1 MIARRWTGGR
11 GGERLRNQGRP
22 RKRKR
27 ARFAAPR
34 RKIGRRAPNNYRAPQ
49 APKSRH
55 GKIPSVSGLAGVKKR
70 RLGPNA
76 LSFRLA
82 TAQSFRAFEQMARRR
97 GIGGYDVA
105 RAALWR
111 KVFGDLDPPV
121 PSVVN
126 WFHATRV
133 LPCTDFSEGLLPL
146 PDAVPRLV
154 ESLREIGLQP
164 SPANKSS
171 YQRDIHEE
179 KLQWRGSWGPFGH
192 LVRDAALSPTQN
204 HFFRAPEAVVDL
216 GFDRRAFRAA
226 TVPCIVKSERVI
238 HDDVFT
244 LAFYYA
250 YLSTWHKKA
259 DWDCSTTWSGEGR
272 KVPVEDIV
280 RIEYP

>member
-1 MIARRWTGGR
+1 MVELDCETPESATR
-11 GGERLRNQGRP
+11 
-22 RKRKR
+22 
-27 ARFAAPR
+27 
-34 RKIGRRAPNNYRAPQ
+34 
-49 APKSRH
+49 S
-55 GKIPSVSGLAGVKKR
+55 LASL
-70 RLGPNA
+70 LGIKVDD
-76 LSFRLA
+76 LCGRLA

-105 RAALWR
+105 RAALWH

-133 LPCTDFSEGLLPL
+133 LPGTEFSEGLLPL

-154 ESLREIGLQP
+154 ESLRKIGLQP
-164 SPANKSS
+164 APANKSS
-171 YQRDIHEE
+171 YQWDIHEQ

-216 GFDRRAFRAA
+216 GFDLRAFRAA
-226 TVPCIVKSERVI
+226 TVPCIVKFRARDPR
-238 HDDVFT
+238 DDVLT

-250 YLSTWHKKA
+250 YLSTWRKKA

-280 RIEYP
+280 RIEFLDTADLAAIDDDDDE